1 MRDLQI
7 FLVLH
12 FFLFYHCDCDESLLA
27 EIASK
32 LPKPLRFWP
41 LVKQFG
47 ANDISNNGQHGI
59 FHSFSIKPYKNNDSS
74 HKTAYVV
81 GRDERGYIELKG
93 INGTIEGAGK
103 SLTVAMVV
111 GEMESIENVPIL
123 QFGNDGD
130 GDGLKLQ
137 LSISRGIFLAVD
149 NSEGGG
155 ALIPCDFKEW
165 VFVGFIYSQLSRTL
179 STFCK
184 TINNDGGIHFGPPLQ
199 AQNIPGLLANSFTVG
214 KASPGPF
221 AVTNLVVYQEAL
233 REKELKLVS
242 QLYQKISTDSCDLK
256 SCLPESCR
264 LIDDEAYKFDCV
276 KKLQP
281 VSTTNIEIE
290 QVGGSNLSI
299 PGWLYWAV
307 STASGLLAQLTVIF
321 LVFTC

>member
-1 MRDLQI
+1 MMRDLQI

-12 FFLFYHCDCDESLLA
+12 FFLFYHCDCDERLA
-27 EIASK
+27 DIASK
-32 LPKPLRFWP
+32 LPKPFRFWP
-41 LVKQFG
+41 LIKQFG

-59 FHSFSIKPYKNNDSS
+59 FHSFSIKPYKNRDSFN
-74 HKTAYVV
+74 KKAYVV
-81 GRDERGYIELKG
+81 GRDESSYIELKG
-93 INGTIEGAGK
+93 INDTTEESGK
-103 SLTVAMVV
+103 SLTVSVVV
-111 GEMESIENVPIL
+111 GEMERIKNVPIL

-130 GDGLKLQ
+130 DGLK

-149 NSEGGG
+149 NSDGGG

-165 VFVGFIYSQLSRTL
+165 VFVGFVYSQLSRTL

-184 TINNDGGIHFGPPLQ
+184 TMNYDGSIHFGPPLRV
-199 AQNIPGLLANSFTVG
+199 QNIPGLLANSFTVG
-214 KASPGPF
+214 KDSPGPF
-221 AVTNLVVYQEAL
+221 AVTNLAIYQDAL
-233 REKELKLVS
+233 RERELKLVS
-242 QLYQKISTDSCDLK
+242 QLYQKIGTDSCDLK

-264 LIDDEAYKFDCV
+264 LIDNEAYQFDCV
-276 KKLQP
+276 KKIQH

-290 QVGGSNLSI
+290 QVGESNQSI